1 MKSKLRKGKKKEK
14 WREGQGELG
23 SRKVRSIVVVSIC
36 IFLNF
41 STYDVRCCL
50 FNVDSY
56 CNMAE
61 WHNITHKRLNVES

>member
-1 MKSKLRKGKKKEK
+1 MAWKTKGE
-14 WREGQGELG
+14 
-23 SRKVRSIVVVSIC
+23 IVVVSIR